1 MNEEKE
7 ELNQSA
13 EPLNQY
19 NSGFRSDQKIEITGE
34 EFAIMAA
41 SVERLFNE
49 NVKMVR
55 PLKYRYWQGD
65 DIVLSPKQ
73 EDIDSG
79 KVTKVFDP
87 VAFISANNLVEA
99 YVGDPTAIVMKAL
112 ENRFIIHDRGIDAGK
127 AVHMDTLIAEM
138 EEAQKSKLE
147 VVPNE

>member
-7 ELNQSA
+7 QLNQSA

-19 NSGFRSDQKIEITGE
+19 NSGFRAEEKIEITGE
-34 EFAIMAA
+34 EFAIASA
-41 SVERLFNE
+41 SVERLFNQ
-49 NVKMVR
+49 NVKLVR
-55 PLKYRYWQGD
+55 PLTYRYWQGD

-87 VAFISANNLVEA
+87 VAFMAANNVVEA
-99 YVGDPTAIVMKAL
+99 YVGDPSAIVMKAL
-112 ENRFIIHDRGIDAGK
+112 ENRFIIHERGIEAGK
-127 AVHMDTLIAEM
+127 AVPIQTLIDEM
-138 EEAQKSKLE
+138 EKSKLE

>member
-1 MNEEKE
+1 MNEENKE
-7 ELNQSA
+7 Q

-19 NSGFRSDQKIEITGE
+19 NSGFRADEKIEITGE
-34 EFAIMAA
+34 EFAIA
-41 SVERLFNE
+41 SATIERLFNQ

-55 PLKYRYWQGD
+55 PLTYRYWQGD

-87 VAFISANNLVEA
+87 VAFMGANNLVEA

-112 ENRFIIHDRGIDAGK
+112 ENRFIIHDRGIEAGK
-127 AVHMDTLIAEM
+127 AIHMDTLIAEM

-147 VVPNE
+147 VVNE